1 MKTEIFLCC
10 FHFVTFH
17 QGKTQQMPPIIRDI
31 EREEVNGFGFSNKP
45 KRQLGIHLPCLPLLK
60 IEKEMEKEREA
71 EHYE

>member
-1 MKTEIFLCC
+1 
-10 FHFVTFH
+10 
-17 QGKTQQMPPIIRDI
+17 MPPIIRDI